1 MRLRSLTVRNYRLH
15 GHLSLEFDPSRN
27 LIGGPNESGKST
39 LAEAIHRALFLRH
52 RCVGEARQAMVSDV
66 HNGHPEVQLVFEA
79 AGRTWTLDKRFSGA
93 NGTAR
98 LAAADGA
105 TLHGDAAEEKLA
117 ELTGNQ
123 AGAVGKLSQLAG
135 QWPHL
140 WVWQGTAGT
149 DASVH
154 AASRRDELVQRL
166 QQDGLAAVMQ
176 SETDERVR
184 EAIRGA
190 HDELF
195 TRTGNVRAGSTLDV
209 SARELDRTAAALA
222 AATAQLQRLEQAAAE
237 QEAAHGIIAG
247 VAVVL
252 PGLRAELAA
261 VGSAL
266 DRVRDLRFR
275 AATENDRLAAATA
288 ARQRV
293 AEADRQIQTLA
304 AQAAAARAELQ
315 PAEQQLALLAQR
327 ESAARNDAEAAES
340 AWRAATDAGR
350 RARQHHDLVRA
361 WVTRFEKAIVR
372 DQLQQRAREA
382 TVLEQSVAAEREALA
397 ALPPVDAAV
406 LEQLRDVHA
415 RLGRAEAALDAIAA
429 RIELVASDQPVLL
442 DGTALDQG
450 QPRVIT
456 GAAELAVGPATV
468 VRIHPGGGESLAE
481 ARGNAGQLRQQL
493 AAMLEQA
500 GVPGLTEAAGVAAR
514 RQAIEQRI
522 RDTRARLDA
531 LDARSLP
538 DGLAAANEELA
549 AATAAAERCRAA
561 LPEADGPTEP
571 GNLAQA
577 RGQVQAAAAGLQR
590 AEGAETGLQAE
601 AVARRGSHRQAE
613 SALRAQ
619 QEAVDTGRN
628 RTLQLDAAVGALE
641 QSHGDAAARRQ
652 ALAAAAAAEEAAKAS
667 AAAVA
672 AEIAALNPEGLENE
686 RTRLARVIGQQEAN
700 RLDAE
705 NRRAAAQA
713 LLSLDGSADPEADL
727 REAAARHAGAQE
739 AHARE
744 QRRADAIALVHRLF
758 AESQADID
766 RSFTQ
771 PIADRI
777 AGYLECV
784 FGPGTRVD
792 VDLAPTGRSA
802 LSLHR
807 PDTPACPFEGLGG
820 GAKEQVAAAVRLAVA
835 EILAANHDGC
845 LPIVFDDA
853 FAYADP
859 VRVQA
864 LQRMLDLAA
873 LRGLQVIVLSCTPA
887 DYLGLGAREHR
898 LATPSPHP
906 STTPAAGDARHDV
919 AENPPPHP
927 AAGPR
932 VLTDEPAAAAP
943 RDPTEPPPPPAA
955 PPDPAAPPPPP
966 AGGLEPAFLAALRAL
981 GGKAGNQA
989 LRSALGWSEAGY
1001 DAVKRALVARR
1012 LVIPGKGRGGSVSLP
1027 PGA

>member
-39 LAEAIHRALFLRH
+39 LAEAVHRALFLRH

-66 HNGHPEVQLVFEA
+66 HHGHPEVRLVFEA
-79 AGRTWTLDKRFSGA
+79 AGRMWTLDKRFSGA

-190 HDELF
+190 YDELF
-195 TRTGNVRAGSTLDV
+195 TQAGKVKAGSTLDA
-209 SARELDRTAAALA
+209 STRELERNAAALA

-247 VAVVL
+247 VAAVL

-288 ARQRV
+288 ARQRI
-293 AEADRQIQTLA
+293 AENDRQIQAQA
-304 AQAAAARAELQ
+304 AEAAAARAGLQ

-327 ESAARNDAEAAES
+327 ESAARSDAEAAEH
-340 AWRAATDAGR
+340 AWRAATDTGR
-350 RARQHHDLVRA
+350 RARQHHDLARA
-361 WVTRFEKAIVR
+361 RVIRLEKVIVR
-372 DQLQQRAREA
+372 DQLQQRTTEA
-382 TVLEQSVAAEREALA
+382 AALEQSVTAEREALA
-397 ALPPVDAAV
+397 ALPPVDAAA
-406 LEQLRDVHA
+406 LEQLRDAHA

-450 QPRVIT
+450 QPRVVT
-456 GAAELAVGPATV
+456 GTAELAVGPATV

-481 ARGNAGQLRQQL
+481 ARANAGQLRQQL
-493 AAMLEQA
+493 AAMLEQS
-500 GVPGLTEAAGVAAR
+500 GVPGLTEAAGVAAS
-514 RQAIEQRI
+514 RQAIGQRI
-522 RDTRARLDA
+522 RDAQARLDA

-538 DGLAAANEELA
+538 AGLAAANEELA

-561 LPEADGPTEP
+561 LTETDRPAEP
-571 GNLAQA
+571 GDLAQA
-577 RGQVQAAAAGLQR
+577 REQVQAAAAALQL
-590 AEGAETGLQAE
+590 AEEAEAGLQAE
-601 AVARRGSHRQAE
+601 AAARRGSHRQAE
-613 SALRAQ
+613 LALSAQ
-619 QEAVDTGRN
+619 QEAVKTGRDGI
-628 RTLQLDAAVGALE
+628 LQLDAAVGALE
-641 QSHGDAAARRQ
+641 QSHGDAAARQQ
-652 ALAAAAAAEEAAKAS
+652 ALAGAAAAEEAAKAS

-672 AEIAALNPEGLENE
+672 AEIAALNPEGLETE
-686 RTRLARVIGQQEAN
+686 RTRLERVIAQQEAN
-700 RLDAE
+700 RLAAE

-713 LLSLDGSADPEADL
+713 LLRLDGSADPEADL
-727 REAAARHAGAQE
+727 REAAARHAAAQE

-758 AESQADID
+758 TESQADID
-766 RSFTQ
+766 RNFTQ

-792 VDLAPTGRSA
+792 VDLATTGRPA
-802 LSLHR
+802 LRLLR
-807 PDTPACPFEGLGG
+807 PDAPSCPFEGLGG

-845 LPIVFDDA
+845 LPVVFDDA
-853 FAYADP
+853 FAFADP
-859 VRVQA
+859 VRVQT

-873 LRGLQVIVLSCTPA
+873 RRGLQVLVLSCTPA

-898 LATPSPHP
+898 LAS
-906 STTPAAGDARHDV
+906 
-919 AENPPPHP
+919 PPPHP
-927 AAGPR
+927 A
-932 VLTDEPAAAAP
+932 TTPAAAAAAGSHVLTDAP
-943 RDPTEPPPPPAA
+943 AVGAHVPTEEPPAAARRVPTEEPPPAA
-955 PPDPAAPPPPP
+955 PPDPEGPPPPA

-981 GGKAGNQA
+981 GGKAGNRS
-989 LRSALGWSEAGY
+989 LRAALGWDEAGY
-1001 DAVKRALVARR
+1001 DAVKRELVARR